1 MKEMEQYVDEN
12 FEIQTRKIEETKAEQ
27 VDFMIEFLTLWKIRK
42 KFERRMSELG
52 RNWISMRLQQNSD
65 NDYEWETGN

>member
-42 KFERRMSELG
+42 KYEQRMSE
-52 RNWISMRLQQNSD
+52 
-65 NDYEWETGN
+65 

>member
-27 VDFMIEFLTLWKIRK
+27 VDFMIEFLTLSKIRK
-42 KFERRMSELG
+42 KYEQRMSE
-52 RNWISMRLQQNSD
+52 
-65 NDYEWETGN
+65 